1 MYKNIGI
8 DNYVYRIT
16 KINLV
21 LNVSLRVIMM
31 NGVVKIKKGNCDLFE
46 IQNLSDDLKKQ
57 IRKQLVEICHGEYAL
72 TSNFP
77 DHTFEKTIEEL
88 VNHRITY
95 NKNRKLG
102 MIGELL
108 LNLLIREFSDMKIV
122 SPFFNLE
129 ERSPKKGFDII
140 AIDSN
145 NILWIIES
153 KAGELGKMKTPT
165 EKIRERINVAKNE
178 LSTRLNQD
186 NSQLWL
192 NALNSVRSAM
202 DDTSEKRTVVN
213 ILNNNRMSISSKNK
227 NVVLGETVF
236 CKFNSKIDIDE
247 LDKLYNSIIKS
258 NKFSNIKLVAIQKET
273 FQAII
278 NYLNTLL

>member
-1 MYKNIGI
+1 
-8 DNYVYRIT
+8 
-16 KINLV
+16 
-21 LNVSLRVIMM
+21 
-31 NGVVKIKKGNCDLFE
+31 
-46 IQNLSDDLKKQ
+46 
-57 IRKQLVEICHGEYAL
+57 
-72 TSNFP
+72 
-77 DHTFEKTIEEL
+77 
-88 VNHRITY
+88 
-95 NKNRKLG
+95 
-102 MIGELL
+102 
-108 LNLLIREFSDMKIV
+108 
-122 SPFFNLE
+122 
-129 ERSPKKGFDII
+129 
-140 AIDSN
+140 
-145 NILWIIES
+145 
-153 KAGELGKMKTPT
+153 MKTPT

-227 NVVLGETVF
+227 NVVLGGTVF

-278 NYLNTLL
+278 NYLNTLLWGLAWKS